1 LATPDIF
8 RLKIDREA
16 KAPTSGSR
24 PKRRRWG
31 RMVLLVLAVALVAAA
46 AMSVFAGKPAVEVV
60 AVAQTYPAQNY
71 TLLNATGYVVAQRK
85 AALSSKAT
93 GRLEW
98 LGVLEGSQVK
108 KDEVIARLESRDVA
122 AALGQAQANVKVAQA
137 NLEQGQAE
145 LQDAQSAFQRAAE
158 LLNQKFIAASAY
170 DTAQARLNKAKASI
184 SGYQAAIAAARAN
197 AQAAQVAVDQTVIRA
212 PFDGVILTKSANVGD
227 NITPFS
233 SAADSKGAVVTIAD
247 MDTLEVEADVSESN
261 LSKIRVDQPA
271 EILLDAFPEL
281 RLAGTV
287 SRMVPTMDRSKA
299 TLLVKV
305 RFEERD
311 PRVLPD
317 MSAKVA
323 FLSKAVPPQDKLPVT
338 AVQPAAIVTRG
349 GTPAVFLLD
358 ADGGK
363 VRRVAVTPG
372 RKIGELVEVKGL
384 KPGDKV
390 VLAPDDKLQDG
401 QAVKVAKK

>member
-1 LATPDIF
+1 MS

-16 KAPTSGSR
+16 KGPAAGLRPT
-24 PKRRRWG
+24 RRRWG
-31 RMVLLVLAVALVAAA
+31 RMVLLILAVALVAAV
-46 AMSVFAGKPAVEVV
+46 AMNVFGGKPTVEVV

-108 KDEVIARLESRDVA
+108 KDEVIARLENRDVA

-311 PRVLPD
+311 VRVLPD

-323 FLSKAVPPQDKLPVT
+323 FLSKAVPPADKLPVT

-349 GTPAVFLLD
+349 GTPSLFVLD
-358 ADGGK
+358 ADGASVK
-363 VRRVAVTPG
+363 RVPVTAG
-372 RKIGELVEVKGL
+372 RKIGELVEVKGV

-390 VLAPDDKLQDG
+390 VLAPDHKLQDG
-401 QAVKVAKK
+401 QAVKLAKK